1 MKAFGDSCSDFDLP
15 ENSEWAAELVKEGF
29 TLEFMKNAI
38 IRSRKTDDAPNRR
51 RIYMILLF
59 T

>member
-38 IRSRKTDDAPNRR
+38 IRSQTTEDAPLSR
-51 RIYMILLF
+51 RIYIILF
-59 T
+59 P